1 MRFVV
6 VARLDQ
12 EELRD
17 LEASYHR
24 ANSVRRERAMVV
36 DARRPVHVDE
46 PTPVLLD
53 RLKALGATIHEHEST
68 SDERVGSVTEFLRER
83 WRAAL
88 ARHWNWR

>member
-1 MRFVV
+1 
-6 VARLDQ
+6 
-12 EELRD
+12 
-17 LEASYHR
+17 
-24 ANSVRRERAMVV
+24 
-36 DARRPVHVDE
+36 
-46 PTPVLLD
+46 VLLD